1 MGEFEPSAQAA
12 DSQVLRAPV
21 KLKGFA
27 ELEMQ
32 GNAQCLCC
40 FQVQS
45 KNQKAL
51 LAWPVIE
58 WMLRDTADEGDA
70 AMRQFFLQR
79 LLPCLVRGFF
89 NQLTPWIASRQVG
102 ATVNSVP
109 FVQHQQFSA
118 GLSDLKGER
127 LFASHTVLGFQVRLD
142 GRRINNGI
150 RKQKA
155 LRDGGPTF
163 PAWLL
168 R

>member
-58 WMLRDTADEGDA
+58 WMLRDPADEGKA
-70 AMRQFFLQR
+70 AMRQLFLQR
-79 LLPCLVRGFF
+79 LLPCLVGGII
-89 NQLTPWIASRQVG
+89 NQATEWIASRQIG
-102 ATVNSVP
+102 ATVHPVP
-109 FVQHQQFSA
+109 FVQRQQFSA
-118 GLSDLKGER
+118 GLSDLESES
-127 LFASHTVLGFQVRLD
+127 LIAFHTVFGFQIRLD

-155 LRDGGPTF
+155 LRDGGPTL
-163 PAWLL
+163 PACLL